1 MAKKKIAIGD
11 RVFIP
16 ELDTYGKVT
25 NLDENGGVTEVII
38 KTKDGETTVEVKGL
52 EVVLMKAVKWLIWL
66 ILKLF
71 RKKDKAQ

>member
-66 ILKLF
+66 IQKLF